1 MLESAG
7 TSMAAVVAV
16 AVGLAACSQRET
28 VDARTQMVVT
38 AAGESAAC
46 VGDSLRP
53 ATASPAQGLWG
64 SDSLAAGSGRVVV
77 LIGPP
82 GSSDLTLTVTR
93 LVESLEISPAGDTI
107 RNRRAAVSVS
117 LELLPAPGADTL
129 GEAKPGSRAGAH
141 PAATYVLSSRVQLAA
156 YEACATSTV
165 GPRVRY
171 VRRDAS
177 GRIVTDVMLHR
188 TSEQ

>member
-1 MLESAG
+1 
-7 TSMAAVVAV
+7 MAAVAAV
-16 AVGLAACSQRET
+16 AVLGLAACSQRET

-53 ATASPAQGLWG
+53 ATASPAQGLWA
-64 SDSLAAGSGRVVV
+64 SDSLAAGGGRVVA
-77 LIGPP
+77 LIGPAR
-82 GSSDLTLTVTR
+82 SSDRALKVTR
-93 LVESLEISPAGDTI
+93 LVESLEIPPAGDTI
-107 RNRRAAVSVS
+107 RNRREAVSVS

-156 YEACATSTV
+156 YEACAVSTV

>member
-7 TSMAAVVAV
+7 TSMAAVAAV
-16 AVGLAACSQRET
+16 AVLGVAGCSQRET
-28 VDARTQMVVT
+28 TDARTQMVVT

-53 ATASPAQGLWG
+53 ATASPARGLWA
-64 SDSLAAGSGRVVV
+64 SDSSAAGGGRVVA

-93 LVESLEISPAGDTI
+93 LVESLEIQPDGDTI

-117 LELLPAPGADTL
+117 LELLPAPGADT
-129 GEAKPGSRAGAH
+129 
-141 PAATYVLSSRVQLAA
+141 
-156 YEACATSTV
+156 
-165 GPRVRY
+165 
-171 VRRDAS
+171 
-177 GRIVTDVMLHR
+177 
-188 TSEQ
+188 